1 MMRIRLMIAT
11 LLLLVGMTGRGNI
24 LFRHIGVESGLSQST
39 VLAIL
44 QDRTGLMWIGTKSGL
59 NRYDGTLF
67 KWYYSYP
74 DGHSLGSG
82 YINALFEDSRG
93 RIWVGTDCG
102 VWIYNPLTDSFTRF
116 DKRSADG
123 EGITNMVNV
132 IKGHGDKIYITANEQ
147 GVFCYDLRRNHLS
160 HFRLKG
166 HPNVAGMAIGDN
178 GAVWLGLF
186 GGGLYTTD
194 HSFRT
199 LTPFRTQ
206 DGRTPFAGNIVSAIL
221 PLGNGRYAIGTDR
234 QGLSLIDAAR
244 HSFEPIVTSVD
255 GKELFVRNLILNHR
269 EIWAATEQGMV
280 VYNLDT
286 HATLHFTY
294 NPMDPFSISDNPLY
308 CLYKDREGGLWAG
321 SYFGGLNYLPAIHPI
336 FERFV
341 PQGSGNGLHGRRVR
355 EMVMDKQGKIWI
367 GTEDGGLNS
376 MEPDN
381 ETFSYVEASNAFPN
395 VHGLCVD
402 GNELWVGT
410 FAAGLKIIDTRTRQ
424 VIKSFKAD
432 GRPGSLHDNTI
443 FSIARSPQGMMY
455 LGTIRGLCTYNANTQ
470 TFVYDKAIPAVLIND
485 VSFDSHGNLWLA
497 TQTNGVFMRHNG
509 RWTNF
514 RATQSG
520 LTSNKALSIFEDSEG
535 IIWVTTQGGGVC
547 RFNFSTSRFKPL
559 QQGALNSSSTFF
571 RMEEDGDG
579 VLWLSGYAGFVRYDP
594 RSGDVRTYNNRTM
607 LLDNQFNYNS
617 SLIDK
622 RGRIYF
628 GSLSGIVRFSP
639 AALKKEQRV
648 PRLVATDL
656 YIGNEHV
663 DNFTKSTPLE
673 QNIVFTRKLSLAYNQ
688 NAFRLH
694 VVPLSYSRQN
704 WGSLEYK
711 LEGFDKGWQPMGADF
726 FMTYANLPAGTY
738 QLIVRM
744 KDQNGKAYPGEYK
757 LDIDVRPFF
766 LFSFWA
772 KLFYVVFLGVWVW
785 LLMRYW
791 NRRSETR
798 RRQAMEAFETRK
810 EQELYQSKIHFF
822 TNVAHEIRTPLT
834 LILGPLENILNTQKV
849 KDNDVKD
856 DLNIMYENT
865 RRLTDLINQLLD
877 FRKTEKDGLRLNFE
891 YCNLTKL
898 VTDVYSRFRSVMR
911 EKNINAT
918 LSLQGNNLHG
928 YVDHEGFTKIV
939 SNLVNNAVKYCLSY
953 ISVTLKTD
961 DTQLFLT
968 VVNDGNIIPLDLRE
982 KIFEPF
988 FHIDTAE
995 HSTSGTGIGLALARS
1010 LAELHNGHLCM
1021 GDEADMNVF
1030 VLTLPLVQEVPVR
1043 LGSSV
1048 AEDAMPVKTES
1059 LTMQQTQ
1066 DKPHT
1071 LLLVEDNVQM
1081 LEYEKRCLEKEY
1093 NIVTAANGEE
1103 ALLQMERNN
1112 VSLVVTDV
1120 MMEPMDGM
1128 ELCRRIK
1135 YNVDLSHIP
1144 VIILTAVT
1152 SERGKMEGMESGAD
1166 AYIVKPFSMDFLSQ
1180 TVQNLLRQREE
1191 IKKMYANSP
1200 FVSAS
1205 SASISPADAEFLERL
1220 KAAVMRNIG
1229 NSDFNVDLLAAE
1241 MNMSRTSLNR
1251 KVRGTLDQ
1259 SPNNYIRIERLKVAA
1274 EMLKSGDKKV
1284 NEVCYNVGF
1293 SSPSYFTKCFYEQF
1307 GILPKEFNKEQ

>member
-1 MMRIRLMIAT
+1 MIAA
-11 LLLLVGMTGRGNI
+11 LLLLVGMTSRSNI

-74 DGHSLGSG
+74 DGHSLGSS
-82 YINALFEDSRG
+82 YINALFEDSNG

-102 VWIYNPLTDSFTRF
+102 VWIYSPLTDSFTRF

-132 IKGHGDKIYITANEQ
+132 IKGHGDKIYITTNEQ
-147 GVFCYDLRRNHLS
+147 GVFCYDLRHNHLS

-166 HPNVAGMAIGDN
+166 YPNVAGMAIGDN

-194 HSFRT
+194 HAFRT

-206 DGRTPFAGNIVSAIL
+206 DGHIPFAGNIVSAIL

-244 HSFEPIVTSVD
+244 HSFEPIVASLE

-269 EIWAATEQGMV
+269 EIWAATEQGML

-286 HATLHFTY
+286 HATQHFTY

-321 SYFGGLNYLPAIHPI
+321 SYFGGLNYLPAIHPV

-367 GTEDGGLNS
+367 GTEDGGLNC
-376 MEPDN
+376 MEPDG
-381 ETFSYVEASNAFPN
+381 ETFSHIAASNAFPN
-395 VHGLCVD
+395 VHGLCMD

-410 FAAGLKIIDTRTRQ
+410 FASGLKIIDTRTHQ
-424 VIKSFKAD
+424 LIKAFKAD
-432 GRPGSLHDNTI
+432 GRPGSLRDNTI
-443 FSIARSPQGMMY
+443 FSIARSPQGVMY
-455 LGTIRGLCTYNANTQ
+455 LGTIRGLCTYIANTQ
-470 TFVYDKAIPAVLIND
+470 TFVYDRAVPPVLIND
-485 VSFDSHGNLWLA
+485 VSFDSRGNLWLA

-509 RWTNF
+509 RWINF

-520 LTSNKALSIFEDSEG
+520 LTSDKALSIFEDSEG
-535 IIWVTTQGGGVC
+535 TIWVTTQGGGVC
-547 RFNFSTSRFKPL
+547 RFSFSTRRFKPL
-559 QQGALNSSSTFF
+559 QQVALNSTSTFF

-639 AALKKEQRV
+639 SALKKEQRV

-663 DNFTKSTPLE
+663 DNFTKDTPLE

-688 NAFRLH
+688 NSFRLH

-704 WGSLEYK
+704 WASLEYK

-726 FMTYANLPAGTY
+726 FMTYANLPAGSY
-738 QLIVRM
+738 QLVVRM

-772 KLFYVVFLGVWVW
+772 KLFYVVLLGVLVW
-785 LLMRYW
+785 LFMRYW

-810 EQELYQSKIHFF
+810 KQELYQSKIHFF

-834 LILGPLENILNTQKV
+834 LILGPLENILGTQKV
-849 KDNDVKD
+849 KDNDVKE

-898 VTDVYSRFRSVMR
+898 VTDIYNRFRSAMR
-911 EKNINAT
+911 ERNINAT

-968 VVNDGNIIPLDLRE
+968 VANDGNIIPMDLRE

-988 FHIDTAE
+988 FHIDTTE

-1030 VLTLPLVQEVPVR
+1030 VLTLPLVQDVPVR
-1043 LGSSV
+1043 LGGNGIGDV
-1048 AEDAMPVKTES
+1048 TPMKAEST
-1059 LTMQQTQ
+1059 TTQ
-1066 DKPHT
+1066 GVQAKLHT

-1093 NIVTAANGEE
+1093 NIVTATDGEE
-1103 ALLQMERNN
+1103 ALLQMERNDVN
-1112 VSLVVTDV
+1112 LVVTDV

-1135 YNVDLSHIP
+1135 YNVNLSHIP

-1191 IKKMYANSP
+1191 IKKMYATSP

-1205 SASISPADAEFLERL
+1205 SASISPADADFLERL

-1259 SPNNYIRIERLKVAA
+1259 SPNNYIRIERLKAAA

>member
-1 MMRIRLMIAT
+1 MIAA
-11 LLLLVGMTGRGNI
+11 LLLLVGMTSRSNI

-44 QDRTGLMWIGTKSGL
+44 QDRTGLMWVGTKSGL

-74 DGHSLGSG
+74 DGHSLGSS
-82 YINALFEDSRG
+82 YINALYEDANG

-132 IKGHGDKIYITANEQ
+132 IKGHGDKIYITTNEQ
-147 GVFCYDLRRNHLS
+147 GVFCYDLRHNHLS

-166 HPNVAGMAIGDN
+166 YPNVAGMAIGDN

-194 HSFRT
+194 HAFRT

-206 DGRTPFAGNIVSAIL
+206 EGHTPFAGNIVSAIL

-244 HSFEPIVTSVD
+244 HSFEPIVASLE

-269 EIWAATEQGMV
+269 EIWAATEQGML

-286 HATLHFTY
+286 HATQHFTY

-321 SYFGGLNYLPAIHPI
+321 SYFGGLNYLPAIHPV

-367 GTEDGGLNS
+367 GTEDGGLNC
-376 MEPDN
+376 MEPDS
-381 ETFSYVEASNAFPN
+381 ETFSHIAASNAFPN
-395 VHGLCVD
+395 VHGLCID

-410 FAAGLKIIDTRTRQ
+410 FASGLKIIDTRTHQ
-424 VIKSFKAD
+424 LIKAFKAD
-432 GRPGSLHDNTI
+432 GRPGSLRDNTI
-443 FSIARSPQGMMY
+443 FSIARSPQGVMY
-455 LGTIRGLCTYNANTQ
+455 LGTIRGLCTYIANTQ
-470 TFVYDKAIPAVLIND
+470 TFVYDRAVPPVLIND
-485 VSFDSHGNLWLA
+485 VSFDSRGNLWLA

-509 RWTNF
+509 RWINF

-520 LTSNKALSIFEDSEG
+520 LTSDKALSIFEDSEG
-535 IIWVTTQGGGVC
+535 TIWVTTQGGGVC
-547 RFNFSTSRFKPL
+547 RFSFSTRRFKPL
-559 QQGALNSSSTFF
+559 QQGALNSTSTFF

-639 AALKKEQRV
+639 SALKKEQRV

-663 DNFTKSTPLE
+663 DNFTKDTPLE

-688 NAFRLH
+688 NSFRLH

-704 WGSLEYK
+704 WASLEYK
-711 LEGFDKGWQPMGADF
+711 LEGFDRGWQPMGADF
-726 FMTYANLPAGTY
+726 FMTYANLPAGSY
-738 QLIVRM
+738 QLVVRM

-772 KLFYVVFLGVWVW
+772 KLFYVVLLGVLVW
-785 LLMRYW
+785 LFMRYW

-834 LILGPLENILNTQKV
+834 LILGPLENILGTQKV
-849 KDNDVKD
+849 KDNDVKE

-877 FRKTEKDGLRLNFE
+877 FRKTEKDRLRLNFE

-898 VTDVYSRFRSVMR
+898 VTDIYNRFRSAMR

-968 VVNDGNIIPLDLRE
+968 VANDGNIIPMDLRE

-1010 LAELHNGHLCM
+1010 LAELHNGHLRM

-1030 VLTLPLVQEVPVR
+1030 MLTLPLVQEVPVR
-1043 LGSSV
+1043 LGGNGIGDVTPAKAELTITQV
-1048 AEDAMPVKTES
+1048 A
-1059 LTMQQTQ
+1059 QT
-1066 DKPHT
+1066 KPHT

-1093 NIVTAANGEE
+1093 NIVTATDGEE
-1103 ALLQMERNN
+1103 ALLQMERNDVN
-1112 VSLVVTDV
+1112 LVVTDV

-1135 YNVDLSHIP
+1135 YNVNLSHIP

-1191 IKKMYANSP
+1191 IKKMYATSP

-1205 SASISPADAEFLERL
+1205 SASISPADADFLERL

-1259 SPNNYIRIERLKVAA
+1259 SPNNYIRIERLKAAA

>member
-1 MMRIRLMIAT
+1 MIAA
-11 LLLLVGMTGRGNI
+11 LLLLVGMTSRSNI
-24 LFRHIGVESGLSQST
+24 LFRYIGVESGLSQST

-74 DGHSLGSG
+74 DGHSLGSS
-82 YINALFEDSRG
+82 YINALFEDSNG

-102 VWIYNPLTDSFTRF
+102 VWIYSPLTDSFTRF

-132 IKGHGDKIYITANEQ
+132 IKGHGDKIYITTNEQ
-147 GVFCYDLRRNHLS
+147 GVFCYDLRHNHLS

-166 HPNVAGMAIGDN
+166 YPNVAGMAIGDN

-194 HSFRT
+194 HAFRT

-206 DGRTPFAGNIVSAIL
+206 DGHIPFAGNIVSAIL

-244 HSFEPIVTSVD
+244 HSFEPIVASLE

-269 EIWAATEQGMV
+269 EIWAATEQGML

-286 HATLHFTY
+286 HATQHFTY

-321 SYFGGLNYLPAIHPI
+321 SYFGGLNYLPAIHPV

-341 PQGSGNGLHGRRVR
+341 PQGSGNGLHGRRVC

-367 GTEDGGLNS
+367 GTEDGGLNC
-376 MEPDN
+376 MEPDG
-381 ETFSYVEASNAFPN
+381 ETFSHIAASNAFPN
-395 VHGLCVD
+395 VHGLCMD

-410 FAAGLKIIDTRTRQ
+410 FASGLKIIDTRTHQ
-424 VIKSFKAD
+424 LIKAFKAD
-432 GRPGSLHDNTI
+432 GRPGSLRDNTI
-443 FSIARSPQGMMY
+443 FSIARSPQGVMY
-455 LGTIRGLCTYNANTQ
+455 LGTIRGLCTYIANTQ
-470 TFVYDKAIPAVLIND
+470 TFVYDRAVPPVLIND
-485 VSFDSHGNLWLA
+485 VSFDSRGNLWLA

-509 RWTNF
+509 RWINF

-520 LTSNKALSIFEDSEG
+520 LTSDKALSIFEDSEG
-535 IIWVTTQGGGVC
+535 TIWVTTQGGGVC
-547 RFNFSTSRFKPL
+547 RFSFSTRRFKPL
-559 QQGALNSSSTFF
+559 QQVALNSTSTFF

-639 AALKKEQRV
+639 SALKKEQRV

-663 DNFTKSTPLE
+663 DNFTKDTPLE

-688 NAFRLH
+688 NSFRLH

-704 WGSLEYK
+704 WASLEYK

-726 FMTYANLPAGTY
+726 FMTYANLPAGSY
-738 QLIVRM
+738 QLVVRM

-772 KLFYVVFLGVWVW
+772 KLFYVVLLGVLVW
-785 LLMRYW
+785 LFMRYW

-834 LILGPLENILNTQKV
+834 LILGPLENILGTQKV
-849 KDNDVKD
+849 KDNDVKE

-898 VTDVYSRFRSVMR
+898 VTDIYNRFRSAMR
-911 EKNINAT
+911 ERNINAT

-968 VVNDGNIIPLDLRE
+968 VANDGNIIPMDLRE

-988 FHIDTAE
+988 FHIDTTE

-1030 VLTLPLVQEVPVR
+1030 VLTLPLVQDVPVR
-1043 LGSSV
+1043 LGGNGIGDV
-1048 AEDAMPVKTES
+1048 TPMKAEST
-1059 LTMQQTQ
+1059 TTQ
-1066 DKPHT
+1066 GVQAKLHT

-1093 NIVTAANGEE
+1093 NIVTATDGEE
-1103 ALLQMERNN
+1103 ALLQMERNDVN
-1112 VSLVVTDV
+1112 LVVTDV

-1135 YNVDLSHIP
+1135 YNVNLSHIP

-1191 IKKMYANSP
+1191 IKKMYATSP

-1205 SASISPADAEFLERL
+1205 SASISPADADFLERL

-1259 SPNNYIRIERLKVAA
+1259 SPNNYIRIERLKAAA

>member
-1 MMRIRLMIAT
+1 MMKIKLMITT
-11 LLLLVGMTGRGNI
+11 LLLFVSIAGWGNI
-24 LFRHIGVESGLSQST
+24 LFKHIGVESGLSQST

-67 KWYYSYP
+67 RYYCRHS
-74 DGHSLGSG
+74 DGHSLGSS
-82 YINALFEDSRG
+82 YINALFEDSKG
-93 RIWVGTDCG
+93 QIWVGTDCG
-102 VWIYNPLTDSFTRF
+102 IWIYNPLTDSFVHF

-123 EGITNMVNV
+123 ETITNMVNV
-132 IKGHGDKIYITANEQ
+132 IMGYGDKIYITANEQ

-166 HPNVAGMAIGDN
+166 FPNVAGMAVGYNETI
-178 GAVWLGLF
+178 WLGFF
-186 GGGLYTTD
+186 GGGLYTTN
-194 HSFRT
+194 HTFRT

-206 DGRTPFAGNIVSAIL
+206 DGQMPFAGNIVSAIL

-234 QGLSLIDAAR
+234 QGLSLIDAV
-244 HSFEPIVTSVD
+244 HHYFTPIITTIE
-255 GKELFVRNLILNHR
+255 GKELFVRNLILSYR
-269 EIWAATEQGMV
+269 EVWAATEQGIL

-286 HATLHFTY
+286 HATQHFTY
-294 NPMDPFSISDNPLY
+294 NPMNPFSISDNPLY

-341 PQGSGNGLHGRRVR
+341 PQGGENGLHGRRVR
-355 EMVMDKQGKIWI
+355 EMVMDKFGKIWI
-367 GTEDGGLNS
+367 GTEDGGLNC
-376 MEPDN
+376 MDPDS
-381 ETFSYVEASNAFPN
+381 ETFSYIAASKAFPN
-395 VHGLCVD
+395 VHGLCIN
-402 GNELWVGT
+402 GNDLWVGT
-410 FAAGLKIIDTRTRQ
+410 FASGLKIIDTRTHQ
-424 VIKSFKAD
+424 LIKEFKAD
-432 GRPGSLHDNTI
+432 ARLGSLHDNTI
-443 FSIARSPQGMMY
+443 FSIARSPQGVMY

-470 TFVYDKAIPAVLIND
+470 AFVYDRRIPPVLIND

-497 TQTNGVFMRHNG
+497 TQTNGVFLHHNG
-509 RWTNF
+509 RWMNF
-514 RATQSG
+514 KAPQSG
-520 LTSNKALSIFEDSEG
+520 LTSNKALSIFEDSKG
-535 IIWVTTQGGGVC
+535 TIWVTTQGGGVC
-547 RFNFSTSRFKPL
+547 QFNFSTSRFKAL
-559 QQGALNSSSTFF
+559 QKGVLNSSSTFF
-571 RMEEDGDG
+571 RMEEDEDG
-579 VLWLSGYAGFVRYDP
+579 LLWLSSYAGLVCYDP
-594 RSGDVRTYNNRTM
+594 HTGDVRTYNNRTL

-617 SLIDK
+617 SLIDRHK
-622 RGRIYF
+622 RIYF

-639 AALKKEQRV
+639 SALKKEQRV
-648 PRLVATDL
+648 PCLVATDL

-663 DNFTKSTPLE
+663 DNFTKNTPLE
-673 QNIVFTRKLSLAYNQ
+673 QNVVFTHKLSLAHNQ
-688 NAFRLH
+688 NAFKLH

-711 LEGFDKGWQPMGADF
+711 LEGFDKEWQPMGSDF
-726 FMTYANLPAGTY
+726 LMTYTNLPTGTY

-744 KDQNGKAYPGEYK
+744 KDPNGKAYPGEYK
-757 LDIDVRPFF
+757 LDIEVRPFF

-772 KLFYVVFLGVWVW
+772 KLFYVVLLGVLVW

-791 NRRSETR
+791 NRRYER
-798 RRQAMEAFETRK
+798 HRRQAMEAFETRK

-834 LILGPLENILNTQKV
+834 LISGPLENILNTQKV
-849 KDNDVKD
+849 KDNEMKD

-865 RRLTDLINQLLD
+865 QRLTDLINQLLD

-898 VTDVYSRFRSVMR
+898 VTDVYNRFRSVMR

-939 SNLVNNAVKYCLSY
+939 SNLINNAVKYCLSH
-953 ISVTLKTD
+953 ISVTLKTNE
-961 DTQLFLT
+961 TQLFLI
-968 VVNDGNIIPLDLRE
+968 VANDGNIIPKYLCE

-1010 LAELHNGHLCM
+1010 LAELHNGSLRM
-1021 GDEADMNVF
+1021 GDEEDMNVF
-1030 VLTLPLVQEVPVR
+1030 VLTLPLVQDVPVR
-1043 LGSSV
+1043 LGSNKV
-1048 AEDAMPVKTES
+1048 KDTIPVREQR
-1059 LTMQQTQ
+1059 LTVQQVQ
-1066 DKPHT
+1066 DKQYT

-1081 LEYEKRCLEKEY
+1081 LEYERRCLEKEY
-1093 NIVTAANGEE
+1093 NIVTATNGEE
-1103 ALLQMERNN
+1103 ALAQMEHNN
-1112 VSLVVTDV
+1112 VNLVITDV
-1120 MMEPMDGM
+1120 MMESMDGI

-1166 AYIVKPFSMDFLSQ
+1166 AYIIKPFSMDFLSQ

-1205 SASISPADAEFLERL
+1205 SASISPADAKFLERL
-1220 KAAVMRNIG
+1220 KTVVMRNIG
-1229 NSDFNVDLLAAE
+1229 NSDFNIDLLAAE

-1259 SPNNYIRIERLKVAA
+1259 SPNNYIRIERLKAAA
-1274 EMLKSGDKKV
+1274 EMLKVGDKKV

>member
-1 MMRIRLMIAT
+1 MIAT

-74 DGHSLGSG
+74 DGHSLGSS

-244 HSFEPIVTSVD
+244 HSFEPIVASVD

-286 HATLHFTY
+286 HAMQHFTY
-294 NPMDPFSISDNPLY
+294 NATDPFSISDNPLY

-367 GTEDGGLNS
+367 GTEDGGLNCI
-376 MEPDN
+376 EPDN

-470 TFVYDKAIPAVLIND
+470 TFVYDKAIPGVLIND

-898 VTDVYSRFRSVMR
+898 VTDVYNRFRSVMR

-1048 AEDAMPVKTES
+1048 AEDAMPVKSES
-1059 LTMQQTQ
+1059 LTMQQMQ

-1229 NSDFNVDLLAAE
+1229 NSDFNVDQLAAE